1 MLKKWRFSLLPELFR
16 GEDPMNKI
24 VTRERL
30 KEKIDH
36 LKKEGKR
43 IVFTNGCFDILHVG
57 HTRYL
62 REAKKTGDILIL
74 ALNSD
79 ESVRCLKG
87 DKRPLIPEDERGD
100 VVASLESVDF
110 VTIFNESTPFE
121 LIEYLK
127 PDILVKGG
135 DWAENEVVGRDS
147 VTTWGGKVIIIPEI
161 KGSSTTNIIE
171 KIINV
176 YGQP

>member
-1 MLKKWRFSLLPELFR
+1 
-16 GEDPMNKI
+16 MNKI

-36 LKKEGKR
+36 LKKEGKK

>member
-1 MLKKWRFSLLPELFR
+1 MGAL
-16 GEDPMNKI
+16 MNKI
-24 VTRERL
+24 YKRESL
-30 KEKIDH
+30 KKKIDQ
-36 LKKEGKR
+36 LKKEGKK

-62 REAKKTGDILIL
+62 REAKKEGDILIL

-79 ESVRCLKG
+79 ESVRSLKG
-87 DKRPLIPEDERGD
+87 EKRPLIPEDERAD
-100 VVASLESVDF
+100 LVASLGSVDF
-110 VTIFNESTPFE
+110 VTIFHELTPLT

-127 PDILVKGG
+127 PDVLVKGG
-135 DWAENEVVGRDS
+135 DWAEDQVVGRES
-147 VTTWGGKVIIIPEI
+147 VKKWGGRVIIIPEI

-176 YGQP
+176 YGKT